1 MKLFSE
7 SSQRLLA
14 VNYFRKKSSIADFR
28 LGSKYAYEGTNFDL
42 QAMNVYKTVFAL
54 WNGLT
59 STL

>member
-54 WNGLT
+54 
-59 STL
+59 